1 MTKKE
6 ATKWLGPSLAE
17 SKKAFVHAFGSELEL
32 LMEINQW
39 LSGEREVEI
48 KGLAESESSFP
59 F

>member
-6 ATKWLGPSLAE
+6 AAKWLGPSLAE
-17 SKKAFVHAFGSELEL
+17 SKREFVQEFGTELEL

-39 LSGEREVEI
+39 LSGERGDGIREPQ
-48 KGLAESESSFP
+48 ESGSSFP